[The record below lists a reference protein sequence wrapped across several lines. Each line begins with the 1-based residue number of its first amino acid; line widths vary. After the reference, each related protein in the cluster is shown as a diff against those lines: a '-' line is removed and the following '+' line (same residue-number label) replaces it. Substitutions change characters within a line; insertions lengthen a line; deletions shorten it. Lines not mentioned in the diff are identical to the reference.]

1 MIHGESARTKE
12 KPNIIDTISAFLSL
26 PRYFFERNTL
36 AIRTPAIMRKAHP
49 TIIRGF

>member
-12 KPNIIDTISAFLSL
+12 KPNIIDTISVFLSL
-26 PRYFFERNTL
+26 PRYFFEKNAL
-36 AIRTPAIMRKAHP
+36 AIRTTARERKIPP